1 MGEAQSKE
9 EAEREE
15 WLTEEDWAE
24 FTPSYPLSGLTEQQ
38 HEWRDERMKE
48 RVEERKAERRAELR
62 KAKGEPQRVKARTS
76 GRTKKRVG
84 HRE

>member
-9 EAEREE
+9 EAECEE

-24 FTPSYPLSGLTEQQ
+24 FHPGYPLSELTEQQ
-38 HEWRDERMKE
+38 HEWRDELMKE

-76 GRTKKRVG
+76 GRKKKRVG